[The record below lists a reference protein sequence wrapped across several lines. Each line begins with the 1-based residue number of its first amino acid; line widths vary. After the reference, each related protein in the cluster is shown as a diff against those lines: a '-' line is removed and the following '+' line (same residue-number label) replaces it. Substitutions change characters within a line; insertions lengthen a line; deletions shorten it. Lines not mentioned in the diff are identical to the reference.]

1 MDLEQEV
8 GVQRRNRTC
17 FLAGALQ
24 TLKHAKQTLET
35 TQQTS
40 RGCQGVLRIANIG
53 LLCPT
58 LLATLIRSFRERF
71 PKVQI
76 LLLQQN
82 GVEEVETVL
91 ERAHLGIGFLT
102 CRRLEAFESR
112 VIATASVGVI
122 AAGSIMQGVRVLP
135 SSEILPSSPFLEFW
149 PDFKGRDGS
158 RTPMPWSSESPHGGF
173 SDAKPWFGVPV

>member
-24 TLKHAKQTLET
+24 TLKHAKQTLEM

-122 AAGSIMQGVRVLP
+122 AAGSVMQRSKGVAKLRDFAQQPFLRVLA
-135 SSEILPSSPFLEFW
+135 
-149 PDFKGRDGS
+149 
-158 RTPMPWSSESPHGGF
+158 GF
-173 SDAKPWFGVPV
+173 